1 MKDLESNYE
10 KTLVQLVK
18 RVEEEYKKLHTMKKS
33 SVLSTLKMLVSV
45 TIVSLFSLS
54 NIIIPDTAPQLVVAE
69 EAQLRVNSIEEI
81 NFSSPFSNSFS
92 LGTPFLVGY
101 DNTPSLKAIKNAGPK
116 SFDLTFEGYGTV
128 NGLRYKDNGT
138 GIYLTNP
145 VDGSVYQKGVIE
157 LKTDSDA
164 TETTYESI
172 SRKSDNGIV
181 LDNGIMIFNASSSK
195 GGELSFL
202 NNTVA
207 AYKDMIDLRRGNLT
221 TIAWEWK

>member
-1 MKDLESNYE
+1 MVFMKSLESNSE
-10 KTLVQLVK
+10 KNIGVTSKTAATAAL
-18 RVEEEYKKLHTMKKS
+18 R
-33 SVLSTLKMLVSV
+33 MLVSV

-54 NIIIPDTAPQLVVAE
+54 NILIPDTAPQLVVAE
-69 EAQLRVNSIEEI
+69 EAQQNVNSMEEI

-92 LGTPFLVGY
+92 LETPFLVEY
-101 DNTPSLKAIKNAGPK
+101 DNTTSLKAKKNAGPQ

-138 GIYLTNP
+138 GIFLTNP

-157 LKTDSDA
+157 LETDSDA
-164 TETTYESI
+164 IETTYESI
-172 SRKSDNGIV
+172 SRKHDNGIV
-181 LDNGIMIFNASSSK
+181 LDNGLMIFNASSSK
-195 GGELSFL
+195 DGELSFL

-207 AYKDMIDLRRGNLT
+207 AYKDIIDLRRGNLT

>member
-1 MKDLESNYE
+1 MFMKNLESNYE
-10 KTLVQLVK
+10 KNTGVTGKTAVTTAQMV
-18 RVEEEYKKLHTMKKS
+18 
-33 SVLSTLKMLVSV
+33 LVSV

-54 NIIIPDTAPQLVVAE
+54 NIIIPDTALQLVIAE
-69 EAQLRVNSIEEI
+69 EAQPNVNSAEEI

-92 LGTPFLVGY
+92 LGTPFLVEY
-101 DNTPSLKAIKNAGPK
+101 DNTTSLKPIKNAGPM
-116 SFDLTFEGYGTV
+116 SFDLTFEGYGIV
-128 NGLRYKDNGT
+128 NGIRYKDNGT
-138 GIYLTNP
+138 GTFLTNP

-164 TETTYESI
+164 IETTYESI
-172 SRKSDNGIV
+172 SRKHDNGIV
-181 LDNGIMIFNASSSK
+181 LDNGIMIFNTSSSK

>member
-1 MKDLESNYE
+1 MFMKNLESNYE
-10 KTLVQLVK
+10 KNIGVTGKTAVTTAQMV
-18 RVEEEYKKLHTMKKS
+18 
-33 SVLSTLKMLVSV
+33 LVSV

-54 NIIIPDTAPQLVVAE
+54 NIITHTALQLTVAE
-69 EAQLRVNSIEEI
+69 EAQPNVNSAKEI

-92 LGTPFLVGY
+92 LGTPFLVEY
-101 DNTPSLKAIKNAGPK
+101 DNTTSLKPIKNAGPM
-116 SFDLTFEGYGTV
+116 SFDLTFEGYGIV
-128 NGLRYKDNGT
+128 NGIRYKDNGT
-138 GIYLTNP
+138 GIFLTNP
-145 VDGSVYQKGVIE
+145 VDGNVYQKGVIE

-164 TETTYESI
+164 IETTYESI
-172 SRKSDNGIV
+172 SRKHDNGIV
-181 LDNGIMIFNASSSK
+181 LDNGIMIFNTSSSK

>member
-1 MKDLESNYE
+1 MKNLEANYE
-10 KTLVQLVK
+10 KNIGTTSKTAATTIL
-18 RVEEEYKKLHTMKKS
+18 M
-33 SVLSTLKMLVSV
+33 MLVSV

-54 NIIIPDTAPQLVVAE
+54 IIIIPDIAPQLAIAE
-69 EAQLRVNSIEEI
+69 EAQMSVNSMEEI

-92 LGTPFLVGY
+92 LGSPFLVEY
-101 DNTPSLKAIKNAGPK
+101 DNTTSLKAIKNAGPK

-164 TETTYESI
+164 IETTYESI
-172 SRKSDNGIV
+172 SRKSDSDIV

-221 TIAWEWK
+221 TIAWKWK

>member
-1 MKDLESNYE
+1 MVFMKNLESNSE
-10 KTLVQLVK
+10 KNIGATSKTAATAAL
-18 RVEEEYKKLHTMKKS
+18 R
-33 SVLSTLKMLVSV
+33 MLVSV

-54 NIIIPDTAPQLVVAE
+54 NILIPDTAPQLVVAE
-69 EAQLRVNSIEEI
+69 EAQQNVNSMEEI

-92 LGTPFLVGY
+92 LGTPFLVEY
-101 DNTPSLKAIKNAGPK
+101 DNTTSLKAIKNADPK

-138 GIYLTNP
+138 GIFLTNP

-164 TETTYESI
+164 IETTYESI
-172 SRKSDNGIV
+172 SRKHDNGIV

-195 GGELSFL
+195 DGELSFL

-207 AYKDMIDLRRGNLT
+207 AYKDIIDLRRGNLT

>member
-1 MKDLESNYE
+1 MKNLEANYE
-10 KTLVQLVK
+10 KNIGTTSKTAATTIL
-18 RVEEEYKKLHTMKKS
+18 M
-33 SVLSTLKMLVSV
+33 MLVSV

-54 NIIIPDTAPQLVVAE
+54 IIIIPDIAPQLAIAE
-69 EAQLRVNSIEEI
+69 EAQMSVNSMEEI

-92 LGTPFLVGY
+92 LGSPFLVEY
-101 DNTPSLKAIKNAGPK
+101 DNTTSLKAIKNAGPK

-128 NGLRYKDNGT
+128 KGLRYKDNGT

-164 TETTYESI
+164 IETTYESI
-172 SRKSDNGIV
+172 SRKSDSDIV

-221 TIAWEWK
+221 TIAWKWK

>member
-1 MKDLESNYE
+1 MFMKNLESNYE
-10 KTLVQLVK
+10 KNTGVTGKTAVTTAQMV
-18 RVEEEYKKLHTMKKS
+18 
-33 SVLSTLKMLVSV
+33 LVSV

-54 NIIIPDTAPQLVVAE
+54 NIIIPDTALQLVIA
-69 EAQLRVNSIEEI
+69 EAQPNVNSAEEI

-92 LGTPFLVGY
+92 LGTPFLVEY
-101 DNTPSLKAIKNAGPK
+101 DNTTSLKPIKNTGPM
-116 SFDLTFEGYGTV
+116 SFDLTFEGYGIV
-128 NGLRYKDNGT
+128 NGIRYKDNGT
-138 GIYLTNP
+138 GIFLTNP

-157 LKTDSDA
+157 LKTDSD
-164 TETTYESI
+164 TIETTYESI
-172 SRKSDNGIV
+172 SRKHDNGIV
-181 LDNGIMIFNASSSK
+181 LDNGIMIFNTSSSK

>member
-1 MKDLESNYE
+1 MVFMKNLESNPE
-10 KTLVQLVK
+10 KNIGATSKTAATVAL
-18 RVEEEYKKLHTMKKS
+18 R
-33 SVLSTLKMLVSV
+33 MLVSV
-45 TIVSLFSLS
+45 TIVSLFSIS

-69 EAQLRVNSIEEI
+69 EAQQNVNSMEEI

-92 LGTPFLVGY
+92 LGTPFLVEY
-101 DNTPSLKAIKNAGPK
+101 DNTTSLKAKKNAGPQ

-138 GIYLTNP
+138 GIFLTNP

-164 TETTYESI
+164 IETTYESI
-172 SRKSDNGIV
+172 SRKHDNGIV

-207 AYKDMIDLRRGNLT
+207 AYKDIIDLVRGNLT

>member
-1 MKDLESNYE
+1 MVFMKNLESNSE
-10 KTLVQLVK
+10 KNIGATSKTAATAAL
-18 RVEEEYKKLHTMKKS
+18 R
-33 SVLSTLKMLVSV
+33 MLVSV
-45 TIVSLFSLS
+45 AIVSLFSLS
-54 NIIIPDTAPQLVVAE
+54 NILIPDTAPQLVVAE
-69 EAQLRVNSIEEI
+69 AQQNVNSMEEI

-92 LGTPFLVGY
+92 LWTPFLVEY
-101 DNTPSLKAIKNAGPK
+101 DNTTSLKAKKNAGPQ

-138 GIYLTNP
+138 GIFLTNP

-164 TETTYESI
+164 IETTYESI
-172 SRKSDNGIV
+172 SRKHDNGIV

-195 GGELSFL
+195 DGELSFL

-207 AYKDMIDLRRGNLT
+207 AYKDIIDLRRGNLT

>member
-1 MKDLESNYE
+1 MKNLKSNYE
-10 KTLVQLVK
+10 KNIGATSKTATTAALM
-18 RVEEEYKKLHTMKKS
+18 T
-33 SVLSTLKMLVSV
+33 LVSV

-69 EAQLRVNSIEEI
+69 EARPSVNSMEEL

-92 LGTPFLVGY
+92 LGTPFFVEY
-101 DNTPSLKAIKNAGPK
+101 DNTTSLKATKNAGPK
-116 SFDLTFEGYGTV
+116 SFDVTFEGHGVV

-138 GIYLTNP
+138 GIYLTNQ

-164 TETTYESI
+164 IETTYESI
-172 SRKSDNGIV
+172 SRKSDNGVV

>member
-1 MKDLESNYE
+1 MKNLEPIYE
-10 KTLVQLVK
+10 KSTGATSKTAAATTAL
-18 RVEEEYKKLHTMKKS
+18 TM
-33 SVLSTLKMLVSV
+33 MIVSV

-54 NIIIPDTAPQLVVAE
+54 NIIIPNTAAQSVVAE
-69 EAQLRVNSIEEI
+69 EARPSVNNMEEI
-81 NFSSPFSNSFS
+81 NFSSPFSNSFN
-92 LGTPFLVGY
+92 LGAPFLVEY
-101 DNTPSLKAIKNAGPK
+101 DNTISLKAIKNASPK
-116 SFDLTFEGYGTV
+116 SFDLTFEGHGTI

-145 VDGSVYQKGVIE
+145 VDGSVYQKGAIE

-164 TETTYESI
+164 IETTYESI

>member
-1 MKDLESNYE
+1 MVFMKNLESNSE
-10 KTLVQLVK
+10 KNIGATSKTAATAAL
-18 RVEEEYKKLHTMKKS
+18 R
-33 SVLSTLKMLVSV
+33 MLVSV

-54 NIIIPDTAPQLVVAE
+54 NILIPDTAPQLVVAE
-69 EAQLRVNSIEEI
+69 EAQQNVNSVEEI

-92 LGTPFLVGY
+92 LGTPFLVEY
-101 DNTPSLKAIKNAGPK
+101 DNTTSLKAKKNAGTQ

-138 GIYLTNP
+138 GIFLTNP

-164 TETTYESI
+164 IETTYESI
-172 SRKSDNGIV
+172 SRKHDNGIV
-181 LDNGIMIFNASSSK
+181 LDNGLMIFNVSSSK
-195 GGELSFL
+195 DGELSFL

-207 AYKDMIDLRRGNLT
+207 AYKDIIDLRRGNLT

>member
-1 MKDLESNYE
+1 MKNLEANYE
-10 KTLVQLVK
+10 KNIGTTSKTAATTIL
-18 RVEEEYKKLHTMKKS
+18 M
-33 SVLSTLKMLVSV
+33 MLVSV

-54 NIIIPDTAPQLVVAE
+54 IIIIPDIAPQLAIAE
-69 EAQLRVNSIEEI
+69 EAQMSVNSMEEI

-92 LGTPFLVGY
+92 LGSPFLVEY
-101 DNTPSLKAIKNAGPK
+101 DNTTSLKAIKNAGPK

-164 TETTYESI
+164 IETTYESI
-172 SRKSDNGIV
+172 SRKSDSDIV

-221 TIAWEWK
+221 TITWKWK